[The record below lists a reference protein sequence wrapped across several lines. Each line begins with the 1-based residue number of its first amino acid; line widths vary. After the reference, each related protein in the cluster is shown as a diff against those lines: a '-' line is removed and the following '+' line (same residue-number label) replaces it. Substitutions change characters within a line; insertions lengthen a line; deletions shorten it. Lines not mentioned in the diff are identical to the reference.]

1 MNDKIRIGV
10 YGPCEN
16 MGGTEKYLYT
26 LHRVLGDYIVFDFL
40 LNYDCGPIPFENEYI
55 SNGCRIYREY
65 YNRSQKNIAGYI
77 SPKEIIKKHTEWEG
91 IYINL
96 QILNTTYDLL
106 IEAQKSNIP
115 IRVIHA
121 HNAGARK
128 SDFLSILKTEIMKIF
143 FKCTYKKYTTDL
155 LACSKLAGKY
165 IFGFCEDVKIIPNSI
180 DFNAFSIN
188 DTIRQKMRYKYHVKE
203 NEIVI
208 GFCGRLSYQK
218 NPKFLV
224 EVFDELQ
231 NRGNYKLLIVG
242 DGDLSEEIRTL
253 VINKK
258 IQEKVLMVGS
268 VNNTEDYYQMMD
280 CFLLPSLYEGFGIV
294 LLEAQASGIRCYT
307 TDKRVPVETNVTGR
321 VTFISEYSSP
331 AEWATIIENTGF
343 DRVDCERVLQ
353 ASPYS
358 LEELKN
364 KMLNVLVKSYRNG

>member
-1 MNDKIRIGV
+1 M
-10 YGPCEN
+10 
-16 MGGTEKYLYT
+16 
-26 LHRVLGDYIVFDFL
+26 
-40 LNYDCGPIPFENEYI
+40 
-55 SNGCRIYREY
+55 
-65 YNRSQKNIAGYI
+65 
-77 SPKEIIKKHTEWEG
+77 
-91 IYINL
+91 NL
-96 QILNTTYDLL
+96 QVLNTTYDLL
-106 IEAQKSNIP
+106 IEAQKANMP

-121 HNAGARK
+121 HSAGARK
-128 SDFLSILKTEIMKIF
+128 TDFLSILKTGIMKII

-155 LACSKLAGKY
+155 LACSKIAGKF
-165 IFGFCEDVKIIPNSI
+165 IFGFCVGVKIIPNSI
-180 DFNAFSIN
+180 DIN
-188 DTIRQKMRYKYHVKE
+188 SFKIDDTIRQKMRNKYHIKE
-203 NEIVI
+203 NEIVV
-208 GFCGRLSYQK
+208 GFCGRLSYEK
-218 NPKFLV
+218 NLIFLV
-224 EVFDELQ
+224 NIFEELQ

-242 DGDLSEEIRTL
+242 DGDLFEDIKTL

-268 VNNTEDYYQMMD
+268 VNNTEDYYRMMD